1 MDVRTDFSELRGR
14 ILDLNSALESPGPA
28 PSKYIYF
35 PGMKTKLSVSNLG
48 MEVVAGQNQV
58 LTPHLCTSGHSSF
71 NLSSDLDLNSG
82 IASYD
87 SGEYKTI

>member
-1 MDVRTDFSELRGR
+1 MHVRTDFSELRGR

-48 MEVVAGQNQV
+48 MLMVGGGKLSEFPPHFCIPEQLTFKSRITELLPARAG
-58 LTPHLCTSGHSSF
+58 S
-71 NLSSDLDLNSG
+71 
-82 IASYD
+82 I
-87 SGEYKTI
+87 

>member
-48 MEVVAGQNQV
+48 MEVVGGGAII
-58 LTPHLCTSGHSSF
+58 TFAPPHLCTSGHSSF
-71 NLSSDLDLNSG
+71 KPIKVVS
-82 IASYD
+82 
-87 SGEYKTI
+87 EHPV

>member
-48 MEVVAGQNQV
+48 CRRWGGGKLSEFPSHFCLPEYLTCAKKV
-58 LTPHLCTSGHSSF
+58 LSLHI
-71 NLSSDLDLNSG
+71 DVLDEIEFG
-82 IASYD
+82 KI
-87 SGEYKTI
+87 

>member
-48 MEVVAGQNQV
+48 MEVVGGGAIITLPPPLV
-58 LTPHLCTSGHSSF
+58 YVWTLFL
-71 NLSSDLDLNSG
+71 
-82 IASYD
+82 
-87 SGEYKTI
+87 